1 MLNEIKDEIRT
12 KNKVKFRGL
21 NNEHR
26 WSMQKKE
33 KKNQFDM
40 KVVDVYKKPKEE
52 DKLHMPPQHIIR
64 PWRAL

>member
-40 KVVDVYKKPKEE
+40 KVVDVYKKLKEE
-52 DKLHMPPQHIIR
+52 DELHMPPQHIIR